1 MNVLIAVLLVGA
13 GSLVFRL
20 APLLGARRI
29 PDRLTVVAGW
39 AALSVMVAMTV
50 RGVLDHR
57 DPTVPG
63 AGLVAAVSMGLGLLL
78 AFHGRSALLAVAA
91 GGSTYVVLSAAV
103 VAVA

>member
-1 MNVLIAVLLVGA
+1 MSVLIAVLLVGA

-29 PDRLTVVAGW
+29 PDRLTVLAGW
-39 AALSVMVAMTV
+39 AALSVLVAMTV

-63 AGLVAAVSMGLGLLL
+63 AGLVAAVSVGLGLLL
-78 AFHGRSALLAVAA
+78 AFHGRSTLLAVAA

-103 VAVA
+103 GAVA